1 MLLSAQKILNRKIK
15 DSVGPLE
22 GIVTGFLIIRE
33 TGKIYAFKINEGRYV
48 LFSNI
53 KNLADNEI
61 VTFPHTIAPIE
72 KDARVLALDKEKFG
86 ILKNQAVT
94 ESGDILGEIRDFEF
108 DDLDGQVVKYYVKTG
123 LLANM
128 LKGQLIIHK
137 DQVVALKKEA
147 VIVRDNVLPVRKGFK
162 IWKKKREVLPAG
174 AAAAEG

>member
-15 DSVGPLE
+15 DSAGPFE
-22 GIVTGFLIIRE
+22 GIVKGFFIVRE
-33 TGKIYAFKINEGRYV
+33 TGRIYAFKINEERYV

-61 VTFPHTIAPIE
+61 AAFSNAIAPIE
-72 KDARVLALDKEKFG
+72 KDAHVLALDREKFA

-147 VIVRDNVLPVRKGFK
+147 VIVRDNVLPIKKGFK
-162 IWKKKREVLPAG
+162 IWQKKREVLPAG